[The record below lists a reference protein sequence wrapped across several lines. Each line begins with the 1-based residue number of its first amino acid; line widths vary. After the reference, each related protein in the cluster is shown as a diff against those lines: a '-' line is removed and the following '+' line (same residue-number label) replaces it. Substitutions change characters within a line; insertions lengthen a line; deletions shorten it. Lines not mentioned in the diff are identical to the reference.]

1 MERCRI
7 MIDKFLKLI
16 KSLVFRIHV
25 LKGVCL
31 ILFLVVVFRLYAIQV
46 TYSADYQAYIDRT
59 YTIELQKNV
68 PRGVIYDRNMDV
80 LVDNEAVSTITYQRY
95 SDVSESE
102 MKEIASQLADLIDV
116 DFTKLTSRDLKDLY
130 LEKFEDEAKEL
141 YTKEEAKT
149 LEDKEI
155 YQLQLSRIT
164 DEMLEQLTDHD
175 KETHA
180 IYINM
185 KKGTNLTSNII
196 KKGATEDEVAIVSEH
211 LEEMPGVNTEVDWD
225 RTYPSVAEWH
235 PIYGRVSTYEQ
246 GLPATLS
253 SYYKAHDYQSNDRVG
268 LSQLELYY
276 EPLLRGY
283 KSQYVLTNE
292 NETSNY
298 DAIYEGQRG
307 YELVLTIDAELQA
320 AVNQIVKEELINA
333 KKNSSTTQYLREAY
347 IVMTN
352 PNTGEI
358 LAMTGNIIEWDE
370 EAKDYKIID
379 NSLGTFQNSFTVG
392 SVVKGA
398 SLLTGF
404 KYGDS
409 WPGKTIT
416 DTKMYFK
423 GGLIKGSWKNL
434 GGVDDVAALKFSS
447 NVYFFQQT
455 ISMGGS
461 SYSPYMTLNLDLDA
475 FEKYRSTFNEF
486 GLGVSTGID
495 LPNEST
501 GLIESQRT
509 PGKLLDFAIGQ
520 ADLYTP
526 MQLVQYVSTIA
537 TSGKRFAPTLV
548 KEVYLPSNDD
558 VSGKQLVKGFT
569 PNLLNVVE
577 LDQTYFN
584 RVHQGFVAALQ
595 QSGGTGYSVFAK
607 ATYNPAGKTGTAHE
621 YARDEEGKY
630 IKDANGE
637 LIDVHNRTLIAYAPA
652 DNPEVAISVVVPQ
665 GELASQSH
673 PISLQIGERAMQAYF
688 DLKKER
694 ANVQNNAVET
704 DELTVPAD
712 EQVSADDSN

>member
-1 MERCRI
+1 

-59 YTIELQKNV
+59 STIELQKNV

-130 LEKFEDEAKEL
+130 LKKFEDEAKEL

-149 LEDKEI
+149 LEDKEL

-607 ATYNPAGKTGTAHE
+607 ATYNPAGKTGTAQE

-673 PISLQIGERAMQAYF
+673 PISLQIGERAMQVYF

>member
-59 YTIELQKNV
+59 STIELQKNV

-149 LEDKEI
+149 LEDKEL

-558 VSGKQLVKGFT
+558 VSGKQLVKEFT

-607 ATYNPAGKTGTAHE
+607 ATYNPAGKTGTAQE

>member
-59 YTIELQKNV
+59 STIELQKNV

-149 LEDKEI
+149 LEDKEL

-276 EPLLRGY
+276 ESLLRGY

-298 DAIYEGQRG
+298 DEIYEGQRG

-486 GLGVSTGID
+486 GLGVNTGID

-526 MQLVQYVSTIA
+526 MQLVQYASTIA

-607 ATYNPAGKTGTAHE
+607 AKYNPAGKTGTAEE

-637 LIDVHNRTLIAYAPA
+637 LIDVNNRTLIAYAPA

-665 GELASQSH
+665 CELPSQSH

-694 ANVQNNAVET
+694 ANIQNNTVET

>member
-1 MERCRI
+1 MYYL
-7 MIDKFLKLI
+7 M
-16 KSLVFRIHV
+16 
-25 LKGVCL
+25 

-59 YTIELQKNV
+59 STIELQKNV

-149 LEDKEI
+149 LEDKEL

-607 ATYNPAGKTGTAHE
+607 ATYNPAGKTGTAQE

>member
-1 MERCRI
+1 

-59 YTIELQKNV
+59 STIELQKNV

-149 LEDKEI
+149 LEDKEL

-548 KEVYLPSNDD
+548 KEVYLPSND
-558 VSGKQLVKGFT
+558 
-569 PNLLNVVE
+569 E
-577 LDQTYFN
+577 W
-584 RVHQGFVAALQ
+584 
-595 QSGGTGYSVFAK
+595 
-607 ATYNPAGKTGTAHE
+607 
-621 YARDEEGKY
+621 
-630 IKDANGE
+630 
-637 LIDVHNRTLIAYAPA
+637 
-652 DNPEVAISVVVPQ
+652 
-665 GELASQSH
+665 
-673 PISLQIGERAMQAYF
+673 
-688 DLKKER
+688 
-694 ANVQNNAVET
+694 
-704 DELTVPAD
+704 
-712 EQVSADDSN
+712 

>member
-1 MERCRI
+1 

-59 YTIELQKNV
+59 STIELQKNV

-149 LEDKEI
+149 LEDKEL

-175 KETHA
+175 KETDA

-434 GGVDDVAALKFSS
+434 GGVDDIAALKFSS

-486 GLGVSTGID
+486 GLGVNTGID

-607 ATYNPAGKTGTAHE
+607 AKYNPAGKTGTAQE

-694 ANVQNNAVET
+694 ANIQNNTVET